1 MKHFKM
7 EELVR
12 CYRDEGRCREC
23 LLKQR
28 ASRLPNDAEANL
40 RALVEAVLDP
50 AREQLGMPITVN
62 SGFRCAKHNAHV
74 GGVVNSQ
81 HLRGEAADVCCEDNK
96 KLGKIIEQG
105 VFDQLI
111 YYPTF
116 LHVSYK
122 RLGANRHKVLYKIVK
137 EEEI

>member
-12 CYRDEGRCREC
+12 CYRDERRCREC

-50 AREQLGMPITVN
+50 AREQLGKPITVN

-81 HLRGEAADVCCEDNK
+81 HLRGEAVDLCCEDNER
-96 KLGKIIEQG
+96 LAEIIETNG
-105 VFDQLI
+105 KFDQLLRYKRPNGSI
-111 YYPTF
+111 RF
-116 LHVSYK
+116 VHVSWK
-122 RLGANRHKVLYKIVK
+122 RNGMNRKMKLNK
-137 EEEI
+137 